1 MISLKLYRYSFKYLE
16 RLIKYVPILGGFS
29 NKNSQIIK
37 TLFSFGFK
45 TELVSGKLF
54 PSYLPILVLL
64 YGSIYFFYPN
74 VFITVPDEHN
84 KYIQICKTYLNLQLN
99 TILKIFKDYSKYFL
113 FVIIDTKFI
122 PVSQIKSL
130 DSINQITIVLN
141 IMRILATTNEHIFIF
156 KLHSIAVL
164 NYLYQ
169 IITLLLNNLNK
180 LIFYNISLFKLFILC
195 NNRSTLNK

>member
-37 TLFSFGFK
+37 TLFSFNFK
-45 TELVSGKLF
+45 TELLSGKLF

-84 KYIQICKTYLNLQLN
+84 KYIQIYKTYLHLQLN
-99 TILKIFKDYSKYFL
+99 TILKTFKDYSKYFL
-113 FVIIDTKFI
+113 FIIIDTKFI

-141 IMRILATTNEHIFIF
+141 IINIFVTTNEYMFIF
-156 KLHSIAVL
+156 KLYSIVIL

-169 IITLLLNNLNK
+169 VIILLLNNLNK
-180 LIFYNISLFKLFILC
+180 LIFYDISLFKLFILC
-195 NNRSTLNK
+195 DNLPALNK